1 MPEHGNN
8 LPHIIAT
15 LRARINSLITGRL
28 SQASYPDLAPS
39 HGAIL
44 NVLYEKGGIS
54 LQEIS
59 DKIQRD
65 KSTVTVLVRRLEK
78 LGYVARSRD
87 AKDGRSFNIQLT
99 IKGIMFREVFER
111 IFRELMDMMWQGTV
125 QDEREYLCEQLMRIS
140 RRL

>member
-28 SQASYPDLAPS
+28 SQAGYPDLAPS

-54 LQEIS
+54 LQGIS

-65 KSTVTVLVRRLEK
+65 KGTVTVLVRRLEK

-111 IFRELMDMMWQGTV
+111 IFRELMDMMWQDTA

-140 RRL
+140 RRR